1 MVESSKAT
9 MVEYLKVESSK
20 ATEKDYRKMSV
31 TDEMVEYVLE
41 KYEKNWNFDDEIT
54 NVIFEDLW
62 MKYGKDEKAKE
73 KEAEHDQLNEKAEHD
88 KGKGKEY
95 DLDDVDLESRIKK
108 LVVDFELVQ
117 VSSNEGVS
125 SEEGVFSD
133 EDVVLFNDIK
143 YPLTDAK
150 VRMFKERP
158 TRSKVSTVPLHKIKA
173 PTASTFTFK
182 ASTRSRAP
190 IASTSNAQATSTSAS
205 RCYRKIAMTGCVLG
219 LRAPDDP
226 NDPSPSAPR
235 KRKSKSS

>member
-9 MVEYLKVESSK
+9 MVEYLK
-20 ATEKDYRKMSV
+20 
-31 TDEMVEYVLE
+31 
-41 KYEKNWNFDDEIT
+41 NFDDEIA

-73 KEAEHDQLNEKAEHD
+73 KEAEHDQLNEKVNKEHD

-108 LVVDFELVQ
+108 LVVDFEVVQ

-125 SEEGVFSD
+125 SEEGVFGD

-158 TRSKVSTVPLHKIKA
+158 TRSKGPTRQVTSTSTRSRAHFTKSTAPTASTSTRSKA

-190 IASTSNAQATSTSAS
+190 TASTSNAQATSTSAS
-205 RCYRKIAMTGCVLG
+205 RCYSKIAMTGCVLS

-226 NDPSPSAPR
+226 NAPLPSAPR